1 AALPHQGPW
10 FHPRGLQ
17 GRPGARGHERAMDGG
32 RDEHPVQVRVV
43 AVRRPTFP
51 GPGVQHLGERPPRVR
66 WRSGGHHRARRT
78 AHIRPMKRLLILA
91 AIAATACTDSE
102 PPLPPDVL
110 PRETFKE
117 MLVGA
122 HLITAT
128 TRARATVGL
137 VLEDLGPGPA
147 FDSLY

>member
-1 AALPHQGPW
+1 
-10 FHPRGLQ
+10 
-17 GRPGARGHERAMDGG
+17 
-32 RDEHPVQVRVV
+32 
-43 AVRRPTFP
+43 
-51 GPGVQHLGERPPRVR
+51 
-66 WRSGGHHRARRT
+66 
-78 AHIRPMKRLLILA
+78 MKRLLILA
-91 AIAATACTDSE
+91 AIAATACKDSE

-147 FDSLY
+147 FDSLYAAYGTDSATFRATFNAYAERPRDLKAVYEEVLTEIVRRKDEAQGAQ